1 MAVMSPRRA
10 AAQRDGQSLH
20 DLLVET
26 ARKMIATHG
35 TTGMTVREIARTAG
49 VADGVLYN
57 HFSDKEEL
65 VARALLELLRTTE
78 AELGELP
85 VAGEGT
91 LDGNLR
97 RHLEFGLALHKVLVP
112 AFRGLLGQPRVLE
125 RFAEINER
133 SSYWRERLV
142 AYLEQ
147 ERALGRLRPASEVD
161 AAAALLVGYCHGSVM
176 AVVFPH
182 TGPLDPPTV
191 DAVVRAALHGIAP
204 PDTEP
209 PAAEPGVAAQ
219 A

>member
-1 MAVMSPRRA
+1 MTGMSPRKA

-35 TTGMTVREIARTAG
+35 TAGMTVREIARMAG

-65 VARALLELLRTTE
+65 VARALLEHVRTTE

-91 LDGNLR
+91 LAGNLL

-112 AFRGLLGQPRVLE
+112 AFSGLAGRPELE
-125 RFAEINER
+125 RFAEISER
-133 SSYWRERLV
+133 SGHWRDRLV
-142 AYLEQ
+142 AYLKAEQ
-147 ERALGRLRPASEVD
+147 TLGRLPAESEVD
-161 AAAALLVGYCHGSVM
+161 AAAALLVGHCHAVVM
-176 AVVFPH
+176 AAVFPH
-182 TGPLDPPTV
+182 TGPLDPPS
-191 DAVVRAALHGIAP
+191 AESIVRTLLHGIA
-204 PDTEP
+204 
-209 PAAEPGVAAQ
+209 
-219 A
+219 